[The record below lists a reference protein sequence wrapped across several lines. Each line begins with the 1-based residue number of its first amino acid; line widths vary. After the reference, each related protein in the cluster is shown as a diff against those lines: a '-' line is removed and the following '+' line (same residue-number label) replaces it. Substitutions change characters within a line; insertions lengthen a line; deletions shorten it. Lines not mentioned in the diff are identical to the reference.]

1 MVAYIGR
8 RLLATVVTLFL
19 ASVIIFLLLRL
30 APGDPASVLAGPDA
44 GTAQVNAIRHE
55 LGLDQPLAVQYLQW
69 IGGVLTGDFGM
80 SYSVN
85 QPIGGLLLQ
94 RLPSTVELTVAASIL
109 MIGAGVL
116 FGILLATRVR
126 LIRPVID
133 ALSTVALSSPPFV
146 SGIVLIFVF
155 AVVFR
160 ALPSGGDAPVLT
172 APGESLSRL
181 VMPAVALALP
191 GAAVVARLLATE
203 MRRVREGEFVKTAVS
218 KGMSVRRVFL
228 RHLLRSSLG
237 AAVVEMGIRVGEML
251 GGAIVVEAIFVRAGL
266 GSLLVKAV
274 EERDY
279 PLAQA
284 VLLFAI
290 GAVILIQLISDLVV
304 AALDPRIRLGEA
316 SR

>member
-155 AVVFR
+155 AVVLR
-160 ALPSGGDAPVLT
+160 TLPSGGDAPVLT